1 MARTHLVAAV
11 AATAMS
17 LFLTACSGAGAADG
31 SAADGGKAAPVSV
44 AADASVAKL
53 LPARFKSGINVAS
66 GVYAPMEML
75 DSQQKFTGFDYDLG
89 QALGAK
95 LGVPFAFT
103 NQAFDSIIPSL
114 QSGKHQIIM
123 YGMNDTPARQKSLYF
138 VDYFHAG
145 MDIVV
150 KKGNPEKIHSVLDL
164 CGRSV
169 TVAKAT
175 TQADLMRAQAPS
187 CAAAGRKPIKVV
199 ELPTEGDSLV
209 AVRAGKGTA
218 DVLDAAVAE
227 YTARTAGDGRQFEV
241 VHDAAHPTGYAPVF
255 TGIGVLRKDHDLVL
269 ALQAALTSVI
279 KDGTYGR
286 LLTKYGLS
294 AYGVTAAKIN
304 AG

>member
-1 MARTHLVAAV
+1 MARTRLVAAV
-11 AATAMS
+11 AATTMAV
-17 LFLTACSGAGAADG
+17 LLTACGGGGAADG
-31 SAADGGKAAPVSV
+31 SATDGGKAVAVPV
-44 AADASVAKL
+44 AADAAVAKL

-75 DSQQKFTGFDYDLG
+75 DLQQKFTGFDYDLG

-95 LGVPFAFT
+95 LGVPFTFA

-123 YGMNDTPARQKSLYF
+123 YGMNDTPARRRSLYF

-150 KKGNPEKIHSVLDL
+150 RKGNPEKIRGVLDL

-187 CAAAGRKPIKVV
+187 CEATGKKPITVV

-241 VHDAAHPTGYAPVF
+241 VHDAAHPTGYTPVF

-286 LLTKYGLS
+286 ILTKYGLS
-294 AYGVTAAKIN
+294 AYGVTAAEIN